1 MWIVL
6 IALALWPALKLLRA
20 LHAAWQAIPASN
32 ADFDFA

>member
-6 IALALWPALKLLRA
+6 IAVGLAAAVRAGLALAEVVRS
-20 LHAAWQAIPASN
+20 IPSSN